1 VQAVSFNEAG
11 LDLPPLALWTRL
23 VTFCQNCYKNL
34 LRTAGPQDFLQKF
47 SRWMAW
53 TGRMATVRESDCAP
67 YQARIIGVAED
78 GGLRIR
84 RDGAEHIIYSGS
96 VHTEQDDT
104 PRGLAERM
112 S

>member
-1 VQAVSFNEAG
+1 
-11 LDLPPLALWTRL
+11 
-23 VTFCQNCYKNL
+23 
-34 LRTAGPQDFLQKF
+34 
-47 SRWMAW
+47 MAW